1 MIKRTLLFSNPAY
14 LKTRD
19 EQLVFEHAETKEV
32 RTVPIEDIGLVVLEH
47 PQITISAGLLAKL
60 VDNNA
65 AVVTCDASHLP
76 NSLFMPLSGHT
87 LQSARIQAQVEATL
101 PLHKQLWQQTVEAK
115 IDNQAAVL
123 ELYRIDAKNMR
134 HWAGEVRSGDPDNY
148 EARAAAYYWR
158 HIFGSESPFYRE
170 RFGSPPN
177 NFLNYGYAILRACV
191 ARALVGSGLLPVL
204 GIHHK
209 NQYNAYCLADDIME
223 PYRPFADRLVR
234 EMIDDI
240 EEGEMALN
248 TEHKKKL
255 LEIPVLD
262 VEIDGKRSPLMVAL
276 QTTTASLAACY
287 EKKARK
293 ITYPILH

>member
-101 PLHKQLWQQTVEAK
+101 PLHKQLWQQTV
-115 IDNQAAVL
+115 
-123 ELYRIDAKNMR
+123 DAKNMR

-177 NFLNYGYAILRACV
+177 N
-191 ARALVGSGLLPVL
+191 
-204 GIHHK
+204 
-209 NQYNAYCLADDIME
+209 
-223 PYRPFADRLVR
+223 
-234 EMIDDI
+234 
-240 EEGEMALN
+240 
-248 TEHKKKL
+248 
-255 LEIPVLD
+255 
-262 VEIDGKRSPLMVAL
+262 
-276 QTTTASLAACY
+276 
-287 EKKARK
+287 
-293 ITYPILH
+293 